1 MKSFIKKTYPF
12 IQKILI
18 ESQYIF
24 YINLIEK
31 IVFFIFF
38 LILARELDKST
49 YGLIATVFAFCNL
62 TGSLFDLGFGFYFQR
77 ESGSGDVK
85 SEIESALA
93 FRLFLL
99 IFFTL
104 VIFVYLFSN
113 LLIDPIII
121 SIIGLF
127 VYLNGF
133 NVILNSF
140 LYGRKKYKKSFI
152 GFLLSRIIF
161 IVLIILFVFLKV
173 QSYMILLSLL
183 ISVVIHFFIL
193 LDLCKREDL
202 HIRLRFKLTL
212 LTKVLK
218 SSIPIGLGSVF
229 VLLYDRLDILIIEK
243 MISFEAVAIY
253 AIAYSLYRVPQI
265 ISNVIL
271 TPVYS
276 TLSKSFSSKK
286 GIESHEIVIVFMML
300 IVISVL
306 SVIFVNMFGENIII
320 FFYGTKYSSSIP
332 FLKYLVFALPGLFLN
347 NLTGVISNS
356 IRKEKIPM
364 ISTGVTA
371 AVNITANIILIPL
384 YGIWG
389 AVVATILS
397 EYFVFILQ
405 SVLLVNHNLKHKFI
419 LS

>member
-12 IQKILI
+12 IQKILV
-18 ESQYIF
+18 ESQYVF

-38 LILARELDKST
+38 VILARELDKST

-62 TGSLFDLGFGFYFQR
+62 SGSLFDLGFGFYFQR
-77 ESGSGDVK
+77 ESGSNNIK
-85 SEIESALA
+85 SEMESAIS

-99 IFFTL
+99 LLFAV
-104 VIFVYLFSN
+104 VIYIYLFSN

-121 SIIGLF
+121 SIIGLL

-161 IVLIILFVFLKV
+161 VVLLILFIFLKI
-173 QSYMILLSLL
+173 QSYLILSTLL
-183 ISVVIHFFIL
+183 ISIIIHFFIL
-193 LDLCKREDL
+193 LNLCSHEGL
-202 HIRLRFKLTL
+202 HLKLRFNKASL
-212 LTKVLK
+212 LKVLK
-218 SSIPIGLGSVF
+218 SSIPIGVGSVF
-229 VLLYDRLDILIIEK
+229 VLMYDRLDVLIIERI
-243 MISFEAVAIY
+243 ISFEAVAVY
-253 AIAYSLYRVPQI
+253 SIAYSLYRVPQL

-271 TPVYS
+271 TPVY
-276 TLSKSFSSKK
+276 TDLSRSFAVKKS
-286 GIESHEIVIVFMML
+286 IDPNNIMIVFIML
-300 IVISVL
+300 ICISL
-306 SVIFVNMFGENIII
+306 FSVVFVNLFGEPIIL
-320 FFYGTKYSSSIP
+320 FFYGNKYASSIP
-332 FLKYLVFALPGLFLN
+332 YLKYLVFALPGLFLN

-364 ISTGVTA
+364 ISTGIA
-371 AVNITANIILIPL
+371 ALVNITANILLIRL

-389 AVVATILS
+389 AVAATILS

-405 SVLLVNHNLKHKFI
+405 SILLINHNLKHKFVAA
-419 LS
+419 